1 MRWGEQSRKRKKEV
15 RINGRAQERMSGK
28 EENYKRRTRL
38 EKTESVWER
47 ELRCLLKDAFLLFP

>member
-1 MRWGEQSRKRKKEV
+1 MRWGEQSRKRKKEG

-38 EKTESVWER
+38 EKTECVCGR
-47 ELRCLLKDAFLLFP
+47 EN